1 MSKKQWLCAPLVSIG
16 LLGCAAMLEPRSMG
30 CASGVC
36 KVDVTV
42 VNCAITVEPNT
53 LTVQQPRGRKKI
65 HWDIVSADYIFAAN
79 GIAFKDDPDSEFDT
93 PDLSPTAK
101 KFKWDDKH
109 SKAGYYHYSVTVIK
123 TGADPKQCPTLDPLI
138 ANQ

>member
-1 MSKKQWLCAPLVSIG
+1 MSKKLWLCAPLVSIG
-16 LLGCAAMLEPRSMG
+16 LLGCAAMLEPRSAG
-30 CASGVC
+30 CTSGVC

-42 VNCAITVEPNT
+42 IDCTITVDPDT
-53 LTVQQPRGRKKI
+53 LTVPLPHGRKKI

-79 GIAFKDDPDSEFDT
+79 GIVIKLPDGEFDT
-93 PDLSPTAK
+93 SDLSATGK

-109 SKAGYYHYSVTVIK
+109 SKEGYYHYSVNVIK
-123 TGADPKQCPTLDPLI
+123 TGVDPKACSTLDPLI